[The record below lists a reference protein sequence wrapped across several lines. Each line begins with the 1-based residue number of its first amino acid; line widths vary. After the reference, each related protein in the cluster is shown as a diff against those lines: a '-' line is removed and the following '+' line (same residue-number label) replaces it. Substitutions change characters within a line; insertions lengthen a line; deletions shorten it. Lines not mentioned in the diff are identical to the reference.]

1 MQKVQKESLDRL
13 IFFDN
18 IRYLMVLLVVVLHSA
33 GAYSNH
39 TSWWTV
45 NDTNSIFFDYLLGVL
60 DVFLMPTLF
69 FIAGF
74 FALPSLQQK
83 GKWRFIKSKFRRLAI
98 PWLLGIVLLI
108 PIIEHGA

>member
-60 DVFLMPTLF
+60 DVFLMPTHF

-74 FALPSLQQK
+74 SPYRPCNKRASGDLSKANLDAWQFPGYWALYY
-83 GKWRFIKSKFRRLAI
+83 
-98 PWLLGIVLLI
+98 
-108 PIIEHGA
+108 